1 MCSLFN
7 SFDRGNLKTAFKLG
21 FLYLRKLHSCF
32 QYYQL
37 IISTVHHP
45 LYLKILLIWAT
56 LMHLH
61 VQICYVT
68 SLPSLTLHHEI
79 LLIFSRVN
87 VMYNIYIWNE
97 TTNIW
102 YICIYIYIYI
112 YNKELQ
118 EKGTKRLNYTGNL
131 FRKNLQLRGVC

>member
-45 LYLKILLIWAT
+45 LYLKILLIWTT

-79 LLIFSRVN
+79 LLIFSRLN
-87 VMYNIYIWNE
+87 VMYNIYMTWN
-97 TTNIW
+97 
-102 YICIYIYIYI
+102 YQYMIYMYIYI